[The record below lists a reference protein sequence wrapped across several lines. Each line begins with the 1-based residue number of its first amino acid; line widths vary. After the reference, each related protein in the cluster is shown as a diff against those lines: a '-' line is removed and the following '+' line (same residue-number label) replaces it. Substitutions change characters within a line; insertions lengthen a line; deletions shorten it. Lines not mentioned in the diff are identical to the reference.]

1 MVLLPKTVFIGKH
14 KLHGATASAIAAFNE
29 GAVHLSQVLGKLAIE
44 SNEIVNSFIKHT
56 DNKRL
61 SKANQASSSTQQKE
75 RSTRWIKKRQERAR
89 QEETEGVSYAPGAF

>member
-61 SKANQASSSTQQKE
+61 SKANLASSSTQQKE
-75 RSTRWIKKRQERAR
+75 RSTRIKKRQERAR